1 MKRLS
6 LEARVGLLVL
16 GALVLLAGFLF
27 LLSGTRLG
35 GGWDVYVDFGNPGSV
50 QGGAPVRIGGI
61 KVGRVEEVRY
71 LGGHLDP
78 HTGRRALVRM
88 RVRLDDSV
96 KPTLHDDALFYV
108 TSQGVLGEQFIAI
121 DPGSGERPLL
131 REGAIVHGVDPP
143 RLDLAL
149 SLGYELLQA
158 IVDGVR
164 AHREELGGMIEGL
177 IELIH
182 ALSTLFHDNQGHIEN
197 ILANLET
204 ATTQANELMTG
215 VRAQYVDSAEIHR
228 IVGNLD
234 HTLAAVSRD
243 VEPLMH
249 DVRGTA
255 QHADQVLGTI
265 GPDEQAHIRSAIARA
280 DTITEEAQGTVQDAH
295 AIVSHVRRGEGT
307 VGAFLMDEEVYDD
320 VAELVRD
327 LKHNPWKIF
336 WRD

>member
-1 MKRLS
+1 VSRLS

-16 GALVLLAGFLF
+16 VAGVLLSVFLF
-27 LLSGTRLG
+27 LLSGVRVG
-35 GGWDVYVDFGNPGSV
+35 GGWDVYVDFGNPGAV

-61 KVGRVEEVRY
+61 KVGRVEDVRY
-71 LGGHLDP
+71 LGGGLDP
-78 HTGRRALVRM
+78 RTGRRALVRM
-88 RVRLDDSV
+88 RLRIDDDV

-108 TSQGVLGEQFIAI
+108 TAQGVLGEQFIAI
-121 DPGSGERPLL
+121 DPGTGERPLL

-158 IVDGVR
+158 VVDGIR
-164 AHREELGGMIEGL
+164 THREELGDLISGL
-177 IELIH
+177 IELVRGL
-182 ALSTLFHDNQGHIEN
+182 ATLFHGNQARIEH

-204 ATTQANELMTG
+204 ATEEASQLATG
-215 VRAQYVDSAEIHR
+215 VRTQYIDSAQVHR
-228 IVGNLD
+228 IVTNLD
-234 HTLAAVSRD
+234 RTLAAVSRD
-243 VEPLMH
+243 VEPLMR
-249 DVRGTA
+249 DVRTTT

-265 GPDEQAHIRSAIARA
+265 GPDEQAHLRSAIARA
-280 DTITEEAQGTVQDAH
+280 DALTEEAQGTLDDAH
-295 AIVSHVRRGEGT
+295 AIVAHVRRGEGT

-327 LKHNPWKIF
+327 LKHSPWKLF